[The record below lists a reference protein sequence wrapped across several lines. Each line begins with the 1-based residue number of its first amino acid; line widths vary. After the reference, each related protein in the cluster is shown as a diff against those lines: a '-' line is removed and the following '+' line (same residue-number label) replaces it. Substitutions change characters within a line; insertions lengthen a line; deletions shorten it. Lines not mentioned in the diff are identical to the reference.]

1 MINLPKLA
9 KIIILIIFT
18 LLLIQVIVANR
29 LTSDGITLNRLESE
43 GGAISEENQL
53 LEREIATSSSLTK
66 IAVKAEEA
74 GFTKAQPLFLV
85 PEVPVAAG
93 FTNVNA
99 SR

>member
-1 MINLPKLA
+1 MISLPKLA
-9 KIIILIIFT
+9 KIIILIIFA

-29 LTSDGITLNRLESE
+29 LTSDGITINRLESE
-43 GGAISEENQL
+43 RGTLSEENQL
-53 LEREIATSSSLTK
+53 LEREIATSSSLTQ

-74 GFTKAQPLFLV
+74 GFIKAQPLFLA

-93 FTNVNA
+93 FINVNA